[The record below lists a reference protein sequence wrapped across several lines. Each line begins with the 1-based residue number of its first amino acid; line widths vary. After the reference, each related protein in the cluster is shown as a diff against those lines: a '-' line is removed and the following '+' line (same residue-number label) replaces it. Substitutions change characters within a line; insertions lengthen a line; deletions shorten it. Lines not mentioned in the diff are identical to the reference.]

1 MTDKREAG
9 TADLQAEVDRV
20 GLWLSLTPQISS
32 GHWTHRCCCWL
43 KRFPRRNCCLLQFV
57 LNLRESIKENII
69 HFQLSMLEKDSGLQV
84 CRGNYLDETVL
95 RIWVKAYLLSGFG
108 LGRLTTRAAYFGY
121 CVNEVLQNGRLGGY
135 QILHTVVSYSNES
148 VSFNWEW
155 PILQPSSLYCSS
167 FLVVGKSQTGS
178 SLLNNILLQNS
189 HLSRELQ

>member
-135 QILHTVVSYSNES
+135 KILHTNES
-148 VSFNWEW
+148 VSFNLVWL
-155 PILQPSSLYCSS
+155 ILQPSSLYCSS
-167 FLVVGKSQTGS
+167 FLVVGKSQT
-178 SLLNNILLQNS
+178 LFWIQNS
-189 HLSRELQ
+189 HLNRELQ

>member
-57 LNLRESIKENII
+57 LNLRESIKENNI
-69 HFQLSMLEKDSGLQV
+69 HFQLS
-84 CRGNYLDETVL
+84 
-95 RIWVKAYLLSGFG
+95 KANVRKRLWITGVSWELFWWDRSQNSSYESKHLVWGFG
-108 LGRLTTRAAYFGY
+108 FGRLTTKAAYFGY

-135 QILHTVVSYSNES
+135 QILHTVVCYSNES

-155 PILQPSSLYCSS
+155 PILHPSSLYCSS

-178 SLLNNILLQNS
+178 SHLNRKLQ
-189 HLSRELQ
+189 